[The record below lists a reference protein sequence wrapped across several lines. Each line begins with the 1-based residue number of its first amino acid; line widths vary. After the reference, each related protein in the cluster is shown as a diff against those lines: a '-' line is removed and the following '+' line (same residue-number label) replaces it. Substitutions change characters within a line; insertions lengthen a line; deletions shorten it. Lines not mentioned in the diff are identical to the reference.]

1 MNLISFSLIFVGV
14 MLNAGA
20 QLLITEEAGSLA
32 QLRRNVGRFGLQ
44 VESLYPLLA
53 NHLLQEPP

>member
-1 MNLISFSLIFVGV
+1 MGDARQ
-14 MLNAGA
+14 AGA
-20 QLLITEEAGSLA
+20 QLLITEEAGGLA

-53 NHLLQEPP
+53 NHLLLESP